1 MLVFRVL
8 LTSLWNF
15 HGSNA
20 AISVLTAS
28 VRLAKVAM
36 EGTEEAPQTPDGQR
50 IVEILRRAG
59 IAFQIFDVSGNA
71 PAREELKQEFK
82 WDRFPHPST

>member
-1 MLVFRVL
+1 
-8 LTSLWNF
+8 
-15 HGSNA
+15 
-20 AISVLTAS
+20 
-28 VRLAKVAM
+28 M
-36 EGTEEAPQTPDGQR
+36 EGTEEAPQTPDGGR

-82 WDRFPHPST
+82 WDRFPHPSTRPGAVFIQEDASGAGTSRATTWVLRS